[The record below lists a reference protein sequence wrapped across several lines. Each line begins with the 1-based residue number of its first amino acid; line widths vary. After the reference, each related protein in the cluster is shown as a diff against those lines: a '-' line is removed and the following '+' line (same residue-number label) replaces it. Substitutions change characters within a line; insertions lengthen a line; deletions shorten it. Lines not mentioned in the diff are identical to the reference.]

1 MNIVKKILYRCL
13 PEDRPH
19 LGDTVATV
27 QRLIILLVATGVVL
41 VPAYLGLRNTEYKYT
56 IDNIDQAPSFV
67 NPLTG
72 ETLTMIE
79 LLRRDAELQ
88 DVRREVAQKMG
99 VTLQAKPV
107 KRGC

>member
-1 MNIVKKILYRCL
+1 M
-13 PEDRPH
+13 
-19 LGDTVATV
+19 ATV
-27 QRLIILLVATGVVL
+27 QRLLIIVAVTGVFIT
-41 VPAYLGLRNTEYKYT
+41 PAYFLFRAPGYQYD
-56 IDNIDQAPSFV
+56 IDNIDQVPAIV

-72 ETLTMIE
+72 ETLTMVE

-88 DVRREVAQKMG
+88 GVRREVAQKMG

>member
-1 MNIVKKILYRCL
+1 M
-13 PEDRPH
+13 
-19 LGDTVATV
+19 ATV
-27 QRLIILLVATGVVL
+27 QRLLIIVAVTGAFL
-41 VPAYLGLRNTEYKYT
+41 TPAYFLFRAPGYQYG
-56 IDNIDQAPSFV
+56 IDNIDQVPAIV

-72 ETLTMIE
+72 ETLTMVE